1 MYESEAEIED
11 GIEEIAMPWVHND
24 GGFSESGLT
33 NRGRRKHGSPVV
45 AAIAIA
51 EQRRYSEVY
60 YELRTLQWDF
70 TMRARS
76 KRKQEHSGDPHHGV
90 FVEVFKPYLLAR
102 GWLWTPTMGVGTGVT
117 MHLDYEEVPDLPLL
131 IARISKS
138 LVTVINGVAQYTHDP
153 SRDGRRALYG
163 YFQPR

>member
-1 MYESEAEIED
+1 MYESETEV
-11 GIEEIAMPWVHND
+11 AMPWVYND

-33 NRGRRKHGSPVV
+33 RHRRKYGSPVV

-60 YELRTLQWDF
+60 HQLYTKQRDMLWN
-70 TMRARS
+70 ARS
-76 KRKQEHSGDPHHGV
+76 KKRAEHSGDPHHGV
-90 FVEVFKPYLLAR
+90 FPDVSKAYLLER
-102 GWLWTPTMGVGTGVT
+102 GWLWTPTMTVGSGVT
-117 MHLDYEEVPDLPLL
+117 VHLDYEEVPDLPLF

-138 LVTVINGVAQYTHDP
+138 LVCVINGVAQYTHDP

-163 YFQPR
+163 FFSPK